1 MSFSRHTHTHTHTRA
16 HKHTHTW
23 KPQKVNGIVF
33 LKTLLC
39 DVSSEPSCQ
48 CGTSKLSLTVV
59 GCFLRHYF
67 NNIYILWWFS
77 YTEFSVPVW
86 FLLCC
91 YHFVKWYLLETNWK
105 TVNLFCLL
113 CQDWAVDGTKNR
125 ISKLWGG
132 GGDVQKGWAQSQ
144 QKLLK

>member
-91 YHFVKWYLLETNWK
+91 YHFVKWYLLETKWK

-113 CQDWAVDGTKNR
+113 CQEWAVDGTKNR
-125 ISKLWGG
+125 ISKLLGG
-132 GGDVQKGWAQSQ
+132 GGMFRRVGHKASRNY
-144 QKLLK
+144 

>member
-1 MSFSRHTHTHTHTRA
+1 M
-16 HKHTHTW
+16 
-23 KPQKVNGIVF
+23 
-33 LKTLLC
+33 LC

-67 NNIYILWWFS
+67 NNIYFLLWFS

-91 YHFVKWYLLETNWK
+91 YHFVKWYLLETKWK

-113 CQDWAVDGTKNR
+113 WQEWAVDGTENW
-125 ISKLWGG
+125 ISKLLERKKMFRRVGHKPAEITKVKLNLCTTMQIQHQVLRKFYDG
-132 GGDVQKGWAQSQ
+132 AHNFRNFQ
-144 QKLLK
+144 QDT